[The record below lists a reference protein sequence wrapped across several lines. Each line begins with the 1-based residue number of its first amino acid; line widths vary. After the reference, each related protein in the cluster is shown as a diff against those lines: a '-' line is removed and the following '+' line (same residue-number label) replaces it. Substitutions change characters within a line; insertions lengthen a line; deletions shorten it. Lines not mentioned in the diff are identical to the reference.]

1 MTESVATGLAF
12 RRCFAA
18 LILLLG
24 LLALTGCAPTLVQV
38 WKQDPRDPGRYMRV
52 SAPGAVTV
60 FRGGRP
66 IAGSAPQVLQPGDVV
81 ETGPEAAAVIRFPEG
96 HEIVLDEETRVR
108 LGSFIVEFGRLLAR
122 ARGFFE
128 VESENV
134 VAGVEGTEFVFQA
147 ARRDRSVAVTLLEGS
162 VVCRSKIGAWAPLR
176 LRPRERFASAYP
188 HSAAPEK
195 RPATAE
201 EMDEIRRWVRR
212 IDASFPPPPP
222 VPLIGYC
229 CADGSV
235 FPASRER
242 CPGQYFADRG
252 IAEMR
257 CRRAPEEGYCCA
269 DGRIFASTRQR
280 CWGSFHSDP
289 AQARRACRPVRQEP
303 SPPAADPRNNSYDLR
318 APNVPSAPL
327 IK

>member
-1 MTESVATGLAF
+1 MTESVTLGWVF

-18 LILLLG
+18 IILLLG
-24 LLALTGCAPTLVQV
+24 FLALTGCAPTLVQV
-38 WKQDPRDPGRYMRV
+38 LKQDPRDPERYVRV

-60 FRGGRP
+60 FRAGRP
-66 IAGSAPQVLQPGDVV
+66 IAWSAPQVLQPGDVIQ
-81 ETGPEAAAVIRFPEG
+81 TGPEAAAIIRLPEG

-134 VAGVEGTEFVFQA
+134 VAGVEGTEFVFQTP
-147 ARRDRSVAVTLLEGS
+147 RSDRSVSVTVLEGS
-162 VVCRSKIGAWAPLR
+162 VVCRSKIGAWAPVR
-176 LRPRERFASAYP
+176 LRPRERFSSAYP

-195 RPATAE
+195 RPATDD
-201 EMDEIRRWVRR
+201 EMDEIRHWVRR

-229 CADGSV
+229 CTDGRV

-242 CPGQYFADRG
+242 CAGQYFADRG
-252 IAEMR
+252 IAETL
-257 CRRAPEEGYCCA
+257 CRRAPDQGYCCS
-269 DGRIFASTRQR
+269 DGRVFPSNREG
-280 CWGSFHSDP
+280 CVGSFHSD
-289 AQARRACRPVRQEP
+289 AWQARRDCRPLRQNTD
-303 SPPAADPRNNSYDLR
+303 PPAADPTKKRRELL
-318 APNVPSAPL
+318 VPTLPSTPV